1 MFILTRKHL
10 REEVHTA
17 VAGAVVIGLA
27 FYFRS
32 KIEFYLGDTLTDW
45 LLPIIAA
52 LYVMSL
58 VRVISGWLSIRD
70 WERREREMKDEQ
82 AQWEREEQ
90 QTRAAYQAEYD
101 VFNNWVKRNPVTAED
116 LMCTVEDE
124 QIEDAGHRAWIR
136 ERRQTE
142 GPDPL
147 TDLPRLFEWLKAQRD
162 LKKIGIDP
170 PAARRST
177 A

>member
-10 REEVHTA
+10 REEVRTA
-17 VAGAVVIGLA
+17 AAGAAVIGLA

-32 KIEFYLGDTLTDW
+32 NIEFYLGHTLTDW

-52 LYVMSL
+52 LYVVSL
-58 VRVISGWLSIRD
+58 VRVLSGWLSIRD

-90 QTRAAYQAEYD
+90 RDQAKYEAEYD
-101 VFNNWVKRNPVTAED
+101 VFKNWVKQNPVTAEG
-116 LMCTVEDE
+116 LMCVVEGE
-124 QIEDAGHRAWIR
+124 QIEDARHRAWIR

-170 PAARRST
+170 SAARRST